1 MQGALMAKVDSLQK
15 HRSNQSIEMEILIK
29 NQKEMLEIKNK
40 VTVTKNAFDRL
51 ISRLDITEEKN
62 YSS

>member
-1 MQGALMAKVDSLQK
+1 MAKVDSLQK

>member
-1 MQGALMAKVDSLQK
+1 MAKVDSLQK

-40 VTVTKNAFDRL
+40 VTVTKNALDRL

>member
-1 MQGALMAKVDSLQK
+1 MAKVDSLQK
-15 HRSNQSIEMEILIK
+15 HRRNQSIEMEILIK

-40 VTVTKNAFDRL
+40 VTVTKNALDRL